1 MTTAQTETRA
11 IDQAV
16 FRQVVSHFTSGVV
29 VVTAVDGARYGVT
42 ASAVSSLS
50 MDPPMLLVCLN
61 NKLATTEVIGRTR
74 RFAINILGSDHADV
88 AMQFAKRHVDKF
100 RGVDTV
106 EGLYDLP
113 LLRDALAQIECETEA
128 TVAAA
133 THTIFIGR
141 VLGARARSGDPLA
154 YFRGKFGTIA
164 LPDTVS

>member
-1 MTTAQTETRA
+1 MTASRTDIQA

-16 FRQVVSHFTSGVV
+16 FREVVSHFTSGVV
-29 VVTAVDGARYGVT
+29 VVTAVDGVRYGVT

-74 RFAINILGSDHADV
+74 RFAINILGADHADV
-88 AMQFAKRHVDKF
+88 AMQFAKPHADKF
-100 RGVDTV
+100 RGVETV

-113 LLRDALAQIECETEA
+113 LLSDALAQLECEAEA

-133 THTIFIGR
+133 THTIFLGR

-154 YFRGKFGTIA
+154 YFRGKFGTVA
-164 LPDTVS
+164 LPAGS

>member
-1 MTTAQTETRA
+1 MTTAHTEIRS

-61 NKLATTEVIGRTR
+61 NKLATTDVIGRTG
-74 RFAINILGSDHADV
+74 RFAINILGADHADV
-88 AMQFAKRHVDKF
+88 AMQFAKPHADKF

-106 EGLYDLP
+106 EGLHGLP
-113 LLRDALAQIECETEA
+113 LLTDALAQIECETEA

-141 VLGARARSGDPLA
+141 VLGARARSGNPLA
-154 YFRGKFGTIA
+154 YFRGKFGTVA
-164 LPDTVS
+164 LPAST

>member
-1 MTTAQTETRA
+1 MTTAHTEIRS

-61 NKLATTEVIGRTR
+61 NKLATTEVIVRTR
-74 RFAINILGSDHADV
+74 RFAINILGADHADV
-88 AMQFAKRHVDKF
+88 AMQFAKPHADKF

-106 EGLYDLP
+106 EGLHGLP
-113 LLRDALAQIECETEA
+113 LLTDALAQIECETEA
-128 TVAAA
+128 T

-141 VLGARARSGDPLA
+141 VLGARARSGNPLA
-154 YFRGKFGTIA
+154 YFRGKFGTVAIPA
-164 LPDTVS
+164 ST

>member
-1 MTTAQTETRA
+1 MTASHTEIRA
-11 IDQAV
+11 IDQSV
-16 FRQVVSHFTSGVV
+16 FREVVSHFTSGVV
-29 VVTAVDGARYGVT
+29 VVTAVDGGRYGVT

-61 NKLATTEVIGRTR
+61 NKLATTEVIVRTR
-74 RFAINILGSDHADV
+74 RFAINILGADHADV
-88 AMQFAKRHVDKF
+88 ALQFARPHPDKF

-113 LLRDALAQIECETEA
+113 LLSDALAHIECETEA

-154 YFRGKFGTIA
+154 YFRGKFGTVA
-164 LPDTVS
+164 LPDCL